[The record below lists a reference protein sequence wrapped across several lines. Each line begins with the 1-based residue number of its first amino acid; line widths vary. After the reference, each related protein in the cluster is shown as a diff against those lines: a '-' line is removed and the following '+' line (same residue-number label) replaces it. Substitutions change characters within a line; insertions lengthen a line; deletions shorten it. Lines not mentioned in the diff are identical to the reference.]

1 MSPPEFLLPFLL
13 NAVHQLSQVDFC
25 ERIVSGGQDL
35 FGAFLPKCNTQQM
48 GTGESNTGKL
58 LVPVQELMKPLYAFK
73 KPMGS
78 SSCEQWLL
86 WSFGI
91 DPGLYEHFLYSSENS
106 G

>member
-1 MSPPEFLLPFLL
+1 MSPLEFLLPFLL

-25 ERIVSGGQDL
+25 ERRVFGGQDL

-48 GTGESNTGKL
+48 GIGERNTGKL
-58 LVPVQELMKPLYAFK
+58 LVSVQELTKPTYAFK

-86 WSFGI
+86 RSSGM
-91 DPGLYEHFLYSSENS
+91 DPGLYRHFPV
-106 G
+106 